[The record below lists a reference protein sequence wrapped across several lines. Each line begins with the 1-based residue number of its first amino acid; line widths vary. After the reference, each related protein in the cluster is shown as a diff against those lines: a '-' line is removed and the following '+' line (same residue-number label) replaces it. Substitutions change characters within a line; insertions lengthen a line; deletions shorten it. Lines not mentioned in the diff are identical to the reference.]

1 MLSFKK
7 KQKQTN
13 KETNVIICE
22 EQPLL
27 SVNYFFLMIS
37 YYCSAFISHVK
48 KKKKHAQQLAI
59 RSYFSFVYQI
69 KEYTIIYYRKIY
81 GISL

>member
-1 MLSFKK
+1 MRNHEFLSNYSYLTARALGTDMLSFKK

-48 KKKKHAQQLAI
+48 KKKSMLNN
-59 RSYFSFVYQI
+59 
-69 KEYTIIYYRKIY
+69 
-81 GISL
+81 